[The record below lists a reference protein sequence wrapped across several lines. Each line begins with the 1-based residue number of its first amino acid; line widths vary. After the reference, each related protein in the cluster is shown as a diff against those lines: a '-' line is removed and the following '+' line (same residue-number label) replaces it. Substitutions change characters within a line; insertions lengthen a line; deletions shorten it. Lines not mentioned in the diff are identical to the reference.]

1 MSMIT
6 ELDSEWGKEKERG
19 LLGALQE
26 LERRY
31 EGRVHAVMMDGTID
45 RNESGASR
53 GQYKQTTPRYRLAGV
68 SRVRRYRR
76 DCQFATC
83 CREI

>member
-31 EGRVHAVMMDGTID
+31 EGRVHAVMM
-45 RNESGASR
+45 EV
-53 GQYKQTTPRYRLAGV
+53 Q
-68 SRVRRYRR
+68 
-76 DCQFATC
+76 
-83 CREI
+83 